1 MPTIEHKG
9 LLLDARP
16 DRVDFRDLFYRA
28 PLVSLAPEFPPA
40 SKVEHYLPKYC
51 EDGMILDQRSE
62 GACTGYG
69 LAAVINYL
77 YWERIQR
84 LEGGPPP
91 AKVSPHMLYHMARM
105 YDEWDGEDYEGSSC
119 RGAMKGWHHHGVC
132 GGDLWGGR
140 GRSKGRPMQPAAGWA
155 EDAAARPLGAYY
167 RINRDSLVDMQAA
180 IHEVHAIYASATV
193 HEGWWLEKQNS
204 LSVIDVDG
212 KGEVGGHAFA
222 IVGYRDDGFIIQNS
236 WGSRWGYRGFAVLT
250 YPDWLQHGLD
260 AWVAVLGAPVAVGSS
275 PIALSRTA
283 LQDLPRRTRGTK
295 VMLSGG
301 RATFTYR
308 SAEVVPWADDRAYE
322 HSLILGNDGR
332 PLHRLLEAATA
343 DDNLRLVAEAGPGAW
358 LGAGRG
364 RKLAVYAH
372 GGLND
377 EEASIRRIRVLA
389 PYFEANGIYPLFLTW
404 RTGFAECL
412 ASLLEDSAKRLRIDL
427 DLQRARGLFD
437 EVGEAILEAMDRA
450 FEAIAERALA
460 KAVWIQIK
468 QNAKAAAMRGGLGTL
483 AGHLARLKQA
493 HPELE
498 IHLIGHSAGAI
509 LLGHLLDRLGVRR
522 IGARSMTL
530 FAPACSMAFA
540 SDHYGK
546 AFSKGLLDPGTLTVE
561 LLSDEL
567 ELKDS
572 VGPYRK
578 SLLYLV
584 SRALEEVHKMPLLGL
599 AAAWAP
605 DAGRP
610 DVFSPAR
617 KADIMGW
624 LQNWGRQPTLRL
636 VQDRQVFDGQGWI
649 NAAHGAFDNDVAVI
663 GRTIERIL
671 GEAPRF
677 KVENLR
683 GF

>member
-9 LLLDARP
+9 LTFDARP
-16 DRVDFRDLFYRA
+16 DRIDVRDLFYRA
-28 PLVSLAPEFPPA
+28 PLVSLAPEFPPS
-40 SKVEHYLPKYC
+40 SKVEHHLPKYC
-51 EDGMILDQRSE
+51 EDGMILDQGSG

-84 LEGGPPP
+84 LEGAPPP
-91 AKVSPHMLYHMARM
+91 AKVSPRMLYHMARL
-105 YDEWDGEDYEGSSC
+105 YDEWEGGDYEGSSC

-132 GGDLWGGR
+132 GGDFWHDRAR
-140 GRSKGRPMQPAAGWA
+140 GRSRSKQPGDGWA
-155 EDAAARPLGAYY
+155 ENAAARPLGAYY
-167 RINRDSLVDMQAA
+167 RINKDSLVDMQSA

-193 HEGWWLEKQNS
+193 HEGWWLKKES
-204 LSVIDVDG
+204 RLRAIDMEG
-212 KGEVGGHAFA
+212 KAEVGGHAFA

-236 WGSRWGYRGFAVLT
+236 WGSSWGYRGFAVLT
-250 YPDWLQHGLD
+250 YADWLQHGLD
-260 AWVAVLGAPVAVGSS
+260 AWVAVLGAPVAVERTS
-275 PIALSRTA
+275 IALSRTA
-283 LQDLPRRTRGTK
+283 LQDLPRQASTGR
-295 VMLSGG
+295 VLLAHG
-301 RATFTYR
+301 RAVFSY
-308 SAEVVPWADDRAYE
+308 SHAEVVPWAEDRAYQ
-322 HSLILGNDGR
+322 HSLVFGNDGR

-343 DDNLRLVAEAGPGAW
+343 DDNLRLVAETCPARW
-358 LGAGRG
+358 LEAARG
-364 RKLAVYAH
+364 RKLAIYAQ

-404 RTGFAECL
+404 RTGFAQCL
-412 ASLLEDSAKRLRIDL
+412 ASLLEDRAKSLGIDL
-427 DLQRARGLFD
+427 ELQRARGLFD

-450 FEAIAERALA
+450 FEAAAERALA
-460 KAVWIQIK
+460 KAVWTQIK
-468 QNAKAAAMRGGLGTL
+468 QTAEAAASRGGLGTL

-493 HPELE
+493 HGDLE

-509 LLGHLLDRLGVRR
+509 LLGHLLDRLGTRRTGVRT
-522 IGARSMTL
+522 MTL
-530 FAPACSMAFA
+530 FAPACTMAFA
-540 SDHYGK
+540 SRHYGK
-546 AFSKGLLDPGTLTVE
+546 AFSRGMLDPGALALE

-567 ELKDS
+567 ELEDS
-572 VGPYRK
+572 VGPYGK

-599 AAAWAP
+599 AAAWTQ

-610 DVFSPAR
+610 DVFSTAR
-617 KADIMGW
+617 KADISAW
-624 LQNWGRQPTLRL
+624 LQTWGRQPALRL

-649 NAAHGAFDNDVAVI
+649 KAAHGAFESDVAVI

-671 GEAPRF
+671 GQAPRF